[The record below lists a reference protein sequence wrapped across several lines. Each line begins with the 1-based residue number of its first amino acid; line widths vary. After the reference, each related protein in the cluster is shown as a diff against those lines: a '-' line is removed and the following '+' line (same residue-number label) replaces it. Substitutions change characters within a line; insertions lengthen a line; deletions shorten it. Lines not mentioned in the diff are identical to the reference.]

1 MREARA
7 LAPVVPQHG
16 DAGAGGPGA
25 PVVELGH
32 CTRHPV
38 ETIRHARGVVSV
50 TPEDE
55 PALSG
60 AGAAP
65 RMPNGSSLDEKKV
78 SIIQGRESQR
88 CRRKYKYLLMS

>member
-38 ETIRHARGVVSV
+38 EAVRHARGVVSV
-50 TPEDE
+50 TPEDK
-55 PALSG
+55 PALTWT
-60 AGAAP
+60 GAAP

-78 SIIQGRESQR
+78 NIVQV
-88 CRRKYKYLLMS
+88 